1 MTMTDPIAD
10 LLTRIRNV
18 NSLGRK
24 RVKAPYSKTK
34 EQILAVL
41 KKEGFIEDYNS
52 AGEIPNKG
60 LEIQLKYGPEGELVI
75 RRLERVSKP
84 GRRVYRKVKELRPV
98 LQGLGI
104 ALLSTPRGIMS
115 DHEAKKH
122 NVGGEVLCNVW

>member
-18 NSLGRK
+18 NCLGRK
-24 RVKAPYSKTK
+24 RVKAPYSRVK
-34 EQILAVL
+34 EEILKVL
-41 KKEGFIEDYNS
+41 KQEGFINDYS
-52 AGEIPNKG
+52 ASGEIPTKG
-60 LEIQLKYGPEGELVI
+60 LDIQLKYGPDGELVI

-104 ALLSTPRGIMS
+104 SILSTPRGIMS